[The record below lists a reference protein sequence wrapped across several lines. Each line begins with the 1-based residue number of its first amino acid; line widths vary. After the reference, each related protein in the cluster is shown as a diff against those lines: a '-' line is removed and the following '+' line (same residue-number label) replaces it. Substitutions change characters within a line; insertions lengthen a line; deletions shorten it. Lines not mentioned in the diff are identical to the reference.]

1 MTRASNAVARHRKR
15 KRLMKLAKG
24 FVGDRKNHLR
34 LTKDAVMSAL
44 AFSTKHRKLRKR
56 DFRRLWIIRIGVAA
70 KINGLSY
77 SKMVDGLT
85 KSGCSLN
92 RKMLSEM
99 AIRDPESF
107 AAIASE
113 AKKALAKS
121 A

>member
-1 MTRASNAVARHRKR
+1 MTRASNSVARHRKR

-44 AFSTKHRKLRKR
+44 AFSTRHRKLRKR
-56 DFRRLWIIRIGVAA
+56 DFRRIWITRIGVGA

-77 SKMVDGLT
+77 SKMINGLQ
-85 KSGCSLN
+85 KSGCNLN

-99 AIRDPESF
+99 AIHDPESF
-107 AAIASE
+107 ALVASE
-113 AKKALAKS
+113 AKNALA
-121 A
+121 